1 MDRLPFDTVLIEEEP
16 ARPALTVEEFLA
28 IPLGVRVRLIME
40 KRLRFFRGEAAI
52 ELGVGL
58 RGLMNAARRPATV

>member
-1 MDRLPFDTVLIEEEP
+1 MEHLPFDTVLIDEAP
-16 ARPALTVEEFLA
+16 PPLSVEEFLA

-40 KRLRFFRGEAAI
+40 KKLRFFRGEAAI